1 DALNI
6 ASNEN
11 IFQDVI
17 KELVQTNDI
26 IFSSSSSTQQQQQQ
40 QQPNKQKIIRITN
53 PLLDTYLKPL
63 ISSNDAI
70 KADLT

>member
-40 QQPNKQKIIRITN
+40 QPNKQKIIRITN